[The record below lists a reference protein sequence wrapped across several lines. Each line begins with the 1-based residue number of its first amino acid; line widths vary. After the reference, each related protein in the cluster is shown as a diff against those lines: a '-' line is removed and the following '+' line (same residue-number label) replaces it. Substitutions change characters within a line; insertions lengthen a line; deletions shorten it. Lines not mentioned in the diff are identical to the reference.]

1 MKKQSSDPYRPPSAI
16 DSRHQKR
23 SLIYIVACL
32 LWCGLAIGMIILRPM
47 FLKLYE
53 EFELQLPVLTIWL
66 LNPAPNVFVAII
78 AGGVLLAGPF
88 VKNRDGRRRIGLRA
102 LILALAVIAV
112 LLVGFGLPVLQLLQA
127 LS

>member
-1 MKKQSSDPYRPPSAI
+1 
-16 DSRHQKR
+16 
-23 SLIYIVACL
+23 
-32 LWCGLAIGMIILRPM
+32 M
-47 FLKLYE
+47 FLKFYE

-88 VKNRDGRRRIGLRA
+88 VKNRDGRRRIGQRA
-102 LILALAVIAV
+102 LILALAVFAV

>member
-16 DSRHQKR
+16 DSGHQER
-23 SLIYIVACL
+23 SLIYVVACL
-32 LWCGLAIGMIILRPM
+32 LWCALAIGMIIFRPM
-47 FLKLYE
+47 ILNLYA

-66 LNPAPNVFVAII
+66 LEPAASVFVVII

-88 VKNRDGRRRIGLRA
+88 VKNHDGRRRMGQRA

-112 LLVGFGLPVLQLLQA
+112 LLVGFGLPVFQLLQA